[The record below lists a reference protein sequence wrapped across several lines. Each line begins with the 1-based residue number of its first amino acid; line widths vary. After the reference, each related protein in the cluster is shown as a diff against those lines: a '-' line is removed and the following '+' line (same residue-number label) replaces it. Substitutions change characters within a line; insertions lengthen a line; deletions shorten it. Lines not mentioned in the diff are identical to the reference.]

1 MKVLFLGFIACFQ
14 RLDNKIAMQIIK
26 GLSQHP
32 KLIYLGLN
40 LTMSNLSSSKII
52 EEYKNQ
58 CLKCKNLEFTCL
70 NIENTN
76 F

>member
-1 MKVLFLGFIACFQ
+1 
-14 RLDNKIAMQIIK
+14 MQIIK